1 MIGRWSRASL
11 LIVGAALAAGCLG
24 EPTPSVSAVATGFPV
39 ASVPSAAPSQGAAP
53 SGPALPAP
61 PIAFTELTCGDPDDV
76 IPIGELQGPG
86 GAESGLDPDAA
97 VLRTFLEGAGGLGY
111 PFPPRAG
118 TASRASA
125 RRPASLRPVR
135 TAGCRWS
142 SNRSTARS
150 RPPTTVHVSS
160 LHAWRTASRCYAG
173 GWTHRRHRRLPGT
186 LRSRPSRSSSP
197 APTGSARPDA
207 ELPPIVTSDARSVV
221 VTLVV
226 RRLDSADCPGNPTFP
241 LTIGLPEPLGARQ
254 LLDGS
259 TFPAAPPSEP

>member
-1 MIGRWSRASL
+1 MIGRSSRASL

-53 SGPALPAP
+53 SGPVLPAP

-86 GAESGLDPDAA
+86 GAESGLDPEAA

-111 PFPPRAG
+111 PFPATGWYRVASVG
-118 TASRASA
+118 T
-125 RRPASLRPVR
+125 
-135 TAGCRWS
+135 
-142 SNRSTARS
+142 
-150 RPPTTVHVSS
+150 PTRFLAPSPD
-160 LHAWRTASRCYAG
+160 
-173 GWTHRRHRRLPGT
+173 GWLQVVIEPLDGT
-186 LRSRPSRSSSP
+186 LQASDYGACQLAPRVADGQSLLRWWLDPSAPPP
-197 APTGSARPDA
+197 AAGDTAIQAIAVELACANGERPTGRQ
-207 ELPPIVTSDARSVV
+207 LPPIVTSDARSVV